1 MGNLLQECLCL
12 PLCRSAR
19 ARRACPQTWGV
30 HVSPAVPEGE
40 ERSSALPRPCLVFSR
55 ELSSWKQ
62 TQQLSSKHS
71 PCFCSALPAARLL
84 LAQWSS
90 GQKGVGTARGCLI
103 QLGTGLLLPAL
114 GSRNLCPANAVR
126 KRKLTLAQGSVFHNC
141 RQALPEHDNLISDGT
156 QIHPGPNL
164 VDVKDQ
170 VPSPRGF
177 CRPTGCGLG
186 GMGKGAAGM
195 FQSGGICALLCCLI
209 SFPRSRE
216 ACLSW
221 DLFQTKVNLF
231 LSNKAMRVCL
241 PAAAGGF

>member
-1 MGNLLQECLCL
+1 M
-12 PLCRSAR
+12 
-19 ARRACPQTWGV
+19 
-30 HVSPAVPEGE
+30 PEGE
-40 ERSSALPRPCLVFSR
+40 ERSSALPRPSLVFPR

-62 TQQLSSKHS
+62 TQQRAQQQTQ
-71 PCFCSALPAARLL
+71 PLL
-84 LAQWSS
+84 LLGPACCPAPADPEELRTERPS
-90 GQKGVGTARGCLI
+90 GNRWGLI
-103 QLGTGLLLPAL
+103 RPGTGLLLHPL
-114 GSRNLCPANAVR
+114 GSRNLCPANAVH

-177 CRPTGCGLG
+177 CRPTGCGPG

-221 DLFQTKVNLF
+221 ALFQTKVNLF